1 MKKTLLS
8 AVCAA
13 ACLHCPAPA
22 AEPAAEKISSDERE
36 IARTYLSEMEDALT
50 QHYFPT
56 RKIDA
61 AFHARCRET
70 LTRVDRAQTSNQA
83 YGLIADTF
91 AALDPRIRFY
101 PPQRSSIVDYSWMWK
116 LIGDHAYVSQVD
128 HVGDA
133 ATQGL
138 RPGAQVL
145 AIEGQ
150 PVTRENSEQISY
162 AFDVLAPS
170 RALRVRVQS
179 PGGEPRDLTIA
190 ATMRKPPKIRSYDE
204 RGSKNL
210 EFAPTELQSRR
221 LREFRELKNH
231 IRHIGDIVVWRADE
245 LRHRISDVSDGL
257 SEARDASALILDL
270 RGQFVR
276 RHETTVRLLDG
287 LFADSFTAGII
298 EMETDRKKLNVS
310 GGTGAFHGTVL
321 VLVDSQTGL
330 LAEFIARVIQW
341 KQRGVIIGDRTMG
354 RVLDEEL
361 YGRSQG
367 REFNFTNAFI
377 RIPTG
382 EITLGDGSSIDGR
395 GVFPDMRVLPKPADL
410 AGKRDVVLAKAL
422 AVLKQNVTPE
432 DAWKLFD
439 NELEDEDR

>member
-1 MKKTLLS
+1 MKKLLLS
-8 AVCAA
+8 AACAA
-13 ACLHCPAPA
+13 AIAHCSGLA
-22 AEPAAEKISSDERE
+22 AGPAAEKISSDERE
-36 IARTYLSEMEDALT
+36 IARTYLSEMEDSLT

-56 RKIDA
+56 RKTDA

-70 LTRVDRAQTSNQA
+70 LKHLDRAQTSNQA
-83 YGLIADTF
+83 YGLIADAF

-101 PPQRSSIVDYSWMWK
+101 PPQRSSIIDYGWMWK
-116 LIGDHAYVSQVD
+116 LFGDHAYVSQVD

-138 RPGAQVL
+138 RPGDQVL

-150 PVTRENSEQISY
+150 PVTRENFQQISY

-170 RALRVRVQS
+170 QALRVRVQS
-179 PGGEPRDLTIA
+179 PGAEPRDLTIA
-190 ATMRKPPKIRSYDE
+190 ATMRKPLKIRTYDD

-210 EFAPTELQSRR
+210 EFAPTERQSKR
-221 LREFRELKNH
+221 LRDFRDLKNH
-231 IRHIGDIVVWRADE
+231 IRHIGDVVVWRADE
-245 LRHRISDVSDGL
+245 LRHRIGDVADGL

-270 RGQFVR
+270 RGQYVR
-276 RHETTVRLLDG
+276 RNETTVRLLDG
-287 LFADSFTAGII
+287 LFAESFTAGTI
-298 EMETDRKKLNVS
+298 EMETERKKLNVS
-310 GGTGAFHGTVL
+310 GGTGSFHGTVL
-321 VLVDSQTGL
+321 VLVDAQTGL

-341 KQRGVIIGDRTMG
+341 KKRGVIIGDRTMG
-354 RVLDEEL
+354 RVLDESL
-361 YGRSQG
+361 YIRAQG
-367 REFNFTNAFI
+367 LEFNFTNAFI
-377 RIPTG
+377 LIPTG

-422 AVLKQNVTPE
+422 AVLKQNMTPE